1 MDEESIDLQAIQN
14 IKGVGPKG
22 ATSLNNLGIFTI
34 SDAAFH
40 LPFRYE
46 DRSFITPI
54 TDANYQTPV
63 LIEGE
68 IMKSTVVF
76 RGRRM
81 LFSEIYDGTGKLTMR
96 MFNFA
101 MAQHKALEKGK
112 MIRCYGTITPGPN
125 GKQMIHPQYQVF
137 EKEDSIEVEKNLTP
151 IYPTTSGLQQN
162 KLKKIIESSLEFCD
176 KHDLL
181 KEESKDKEYSKYGNL
196 LETLKFL
203 HKPPVETNVNELIE
217 GKHPAQQALIKEEL
231 IAHMLCAGILKNE
244 LEGRSGPSMKEI
256 SVHEDAFLKSL
267 PFNLTNAQNRVWR
280 EICGDL
286 LGKVPMRRLLQGDVG
301 SGKTLLGA
309 LAALHAQSNNYQSA
323 ILCPTE
329 ILAEQHFN
337 SFSGWFEEL
346 GIKVMLLTGSTKV
359 KERKIIIED
368 LEKGNIDILIGT
380 HAIFQTGV
388 VFKNL
393 GLTIIDEQHRFGVHQ
408 RFSMLEKGGQNN
420 QSPHQLIMTATPIPR
435 TLAMT
440 VYGSLETSII
450 DELPP
455 GRNPVQTS
463 SRPDSYREKIIKRVE
478 EICLSDK
485 RAYWVCTL
493 IEDSDELEA
502 QSAEELY
509 KDISTALPKLNVGLV
524 HGKLK
529 KDQKDSV
536 IDKFRKGNIQLLVC
550 TTVIEVG
557 VDVPEATLMIIENPE
572 RLGLSQLHQLRGRV
586 GRKAN
591 TESHCLLLYKEPLSV
606 LAEERIKT
614 MEATND
620 GFQIAEKDLE
630 LRGAGDIYGIRQSG
644 LMDLKIANP
653 IRDSNLLIEAQE
665 SALELGKNDKDFA
678 KTLVERW
685 IGNRVDYS
693 DS

>member
-1 MDEESIDLQAIQN
+1 MTEESKDLHSIQN
-14 IKGVGPKG
+14 LKGVGPKS
-22 ATSLNNLGIFTI
+22 ASSLNNLGIFTI
-34 SDAAFH
+34 PDAVMH

-46 DRSFITPI
+46 DRSFVTPI
-54 TDANYQTPV
+54 RDTAYQVPV

-81 LFSEIYDGTGKLTMR
+81 LFTEIYDGTGKLTMR

-101 MAQHKALEKGK
+101 MAQHKALEEGK
-112 MIRCYGTITPGPN
+112 MIRCYGNITPGPN
-125 GKQMIHPQYQVF
+125 GKQMIHPQYQIF
-137 EKEDSIEVEKNLTP
+137 EREQPIEIEDNLTP

-162 KLKKIIESSLEFCD
+162 KLKKIIETSIKFCEENN
-176 KHDLL
+176 LL
-181 KEESKDKEYSKYGNL
+181 KEDPSKGSYSKFGNL

-203 HKPPVETNVNELIE
+203 HKPPVDTNITDLIE
-217 GKHPAQQALIKEEL
+217 GKHPAQKVLIKEEL

-244 LEGRSGPSMKEI
+244 LEGRTGPLMAEESGNEGS
-256 SVHEDAFLKSL
+256 FLDSL
-267 PFNLTNAQNRVWR
+267 PFHLTEAQKRTWR
-280 EICGDL
+280 EIKIDL
-286 LGKVPMRRLLQGDVG
+286 TGKNPMRRLLQGDVG
-301 SGKTLLGA
+301 SGKTLVGA
-309 LAALHAQSNNYQSA
+309 LSALHANSNGWQTA
-323 ILCPTE
+323 LLCPTE

-337 SFSGWFEEL
+337 SFQTWFDHL
-346 GIKVMLLTGSTKV
+346 GIKTELLTGSTKAKDKKQIV
-359 KERKIIIED
+359 KE
-368 LEKGNIDILIGT
+368 LAKGEIDILIGT
-380 HAIFQTGV
+380 HAIFQSGV
-388 VFKNL
+388 DFDKL

-408 RFSMLEKGGQNN
+408 RFSMLEKGGKEQL
-420 QSPHQLIMTATPIPR
+420 SPHQLIMTATPIPR

-440 VYGSLETSII
+440 VYGSLETSVI

-463 SRPDSYREKIIKRVE
+463 SRPDSLRDKVIKRVE
-478 EICLSDK
+478 EVCLTGK

-493 IEDSDELEA
+493 IEDSEELEA
-502 QSAEELY
+502 QSAEELF
-509 KDISTALPKLNVGLV
+509 KEISQSLPKLKVGLV
-524 HGKLK
+524 HGRLK
-529 KDQKDSV
+529 KDEKDSV
-536 IDKFRKGNIQLLVC
+536 IEKFRKGDIQLLVC

-557 VDVPEATLMIIENPE
+557 VDVPDATLMIIENPE

-591 TESHCLLLYKEPLSV
+591 TESHCLLLYKEPLSGM
-606 LAEERIKT
+606 AEERIKT
-614 MEATND
+614 MEMTND

-653 IRDSNLLIEAQE
+653 IRDSELLVEAQDE
-665 SALELGKNDKDFA
+665 ALELSRNETEFA
-678 KTLVERW
+678 ETLVKRW

-693 DS
+693 ES

>member
-653 IRDSNLLIEAQE
+653 IRDSNLLISAQE

>member
-1 MDEESIDLQAIQN
+1 MNEESKDLQSIQN
-14 IKGVGPKG
+14 LKGVGPKG
-22 ATSLNNLGIFTI
+22 ASSLNNLGIFSI

-54 TDANYQTPV
+54 GEATFQNTV

-101 MAQHKALEKGK
+101 MAQHKALEEGK
-112 MIRCYGTITPGPN
+112 MIRCFGAITPGPN

-137 EKEDSIEVEKNLTP
+137 EKDEAVEIEKNLTP

-162 KLKKIIESSLEFCD
+162 KLKKIIESSLDFCE
-176 KHDLL
+176 KNNLL
-181 KEESKDKEYSKYGNL
+181 QEESKNQNYSEYGNL
-196 LETLKFL
+196 LQTLKFL
-203 HKPPVETNVNELIE
+203 HKPPVETDLGELIE
-217 GKHPAQQALIKEEL
+217 GRHPAQKKLIKEEL

-244 LEGRSGPSMKEI
+244 LEGRIGPSMLEKSEY
-256 SVHEDAFLKSL
+256 EKDFLNSL
-267 PFNLTNAQNRVWR
+267 PFDLTGAQLNVWD
-280 EICGDL
+280 EIKNDL
-286 LGKVPMRRLLQGDVG
+286 MAKTPMRRLLQGDVG
-301 SGKTLLGA
+301 SGKTLVGA
-309 LAALHAQSNNYQSA
+309 LASLHSKSNGWQTAL
-323 ILCPTE
+323 LCPTE

-337 SFSGWFEEL
+337 SFNGWFESI
-346 GIKVMLLTGSTKV
+346 GVRVQLLTGSTKA
-359 KERKIIIED
+359 KERKILIKD
-368 LEKGNIDILIGT
+368 LAEGKIDILVGT
-380 HAIFQTGV
+380 HAIFQLGV
-388 VFKNL
+388 EFKNL
-393 GLTIIDEQHRFGVHQ
+393 GLTVIDEQHRFGVHQ
-408 RFSMLEKGGQNN
+408 RFSMLEKGGLEN

-440 VYGSLETSII
+440 VYGSLETSVI

-455 GRNPVQTS
+455 GRNPVKTS
-463 SRPDSYREKIIKRVE
+463 SRPDSFREKVIKRVE
-478 EICLSDK
+478 EVCLTGK

-502 QSAEELY
+502 QSAEELF
-509 KDISTALPKLNVGLV
+509 KEISHSLPKIKVGLV
-524 HGKLK
+524 HGRLK
-529 KDQKDSV
+529 KEQKDLV
-536 IDKFRKGNIQLLVC
+536 IDQFRQGVLQLLVC

-653 IRDSNLLIEAQE
+653 IRDSDLLEVAQIEA
-665 SALELGKNDKDFA
+665 LEMGKNEIEFA
-678 KTLVERW
+678 KIIVERW